1 MDLSIMYYDLKLSE
15 ENMKNMEIT
24 MSPCC
29 DDSDKIIVESL
40 IETLNP
46 TAKILSSAL
55 SGYIR
60 K

>member
-1 MDLSIMYYDLKLSE
+1 MYYDLKLSE